1 MGVDTYVA
9 EGPEQTMLSAEHFA
23 AFAPL
28 DLPLCEWYAGD
39 GEVSF
44 RGRQYAL
51 LAVEVSSYTF
61 TYDYL
66 PPEAVREMALDFA
79 RCDPKEVVRLWSGG
93 RAPSV
98 REVLALRRL
107 LALCAELGLGL
118 QGM

>member
-9 EGPEQTMLSAEHFA
+9 EGPDETMLSAAHFA
-23 AFAPL
+23 AFERL
-28 DLPLCEWYAGD
+28 DLPLCEWCASG

-51 LAVEVSSYTF
+51 LALEISSYGF
-61 TYDYL
+61 AYDYL
-66 PPEAVREMALDFA
+66 PPAAVREMALDFA
-79 RCDPKEVVRLWSGG
+79 RCDPETVVGAWSGG
-93 RAPSV
+93 RAPTV
-98 REVLALRRL
+98 NEILALRRL

>member
-9 EGPEQTMLSAEHFA
+9 EGPEQTVLSAANYA
-23 AFAPL
+23 AFEGL
-28 DLPLCEWYAGD
+28 DLPLCEWCVSG

-44 RGRQYAL
+44 RGRQYAS
-51 LAVEVSSYTF
+51 LASDVTEYTF

-79 RCDPKEVVRLWSGG
+79 RCNPEEIVATWDGG
-93 RAPSV
+93 IEPSV
-98 REVLALRRL
+98 AEIVALRRL
-107 LALCAELGLGL
+107 LAICAARGLGL